1 MIAAMLAL
9 VAFAAPQSPARQ
21 TIGIHGEWGAF
32 RDASPARCFAIAR
45 PVRRG
50 RRTGFAS
57 IAFWPSAGTSAQLH
71 LRLSRPRTPRAR
83 VILAIGA
90 RRFELR
96 AGTQDAWS
104 PDPQADRAIVAA
116 MRGARS
122 MSVETIAANGAPFAD
137 TYALSGAATAIDAA
151 GVACARRG

>member
-1 MIAAMLAL
+1 MIAVTLFAALAL
-9 VAFAAPQSPARQ
+9 AQSTPRQ
-21 TIGIHGEWGAF
+21 TLGIHGDWGAF
-32 RDASPARCFAIAR
+32 RDTAPLRCFAIAR
-45 PVRRG
+45 AARRSS
-50 RRTGFAS
+50 RDAFAS
-57 IAFWPSAGTSAQLH
+57 VAFWPTAARGPQLH
-71 LRLSRPRTPRAR
+71 LRLGRARTPRAR
-83 VILAIGA
+83 IILAIGE

-96 AGTQDAWS
+96 GGAQDAWS
-104 PDPQADRAIVAA
+104 PDAETDRAIVAA